1 MERDVADTLTLDL
14 FESCSHRGQEPDP
27 VKISKSKTRACP
39 RCGQAG
45 LGQKVGPAN
54 RKTQSYNWT
63 MDTTTAC
70 QTIACWKGPL
80 KDKGVDDLR
89 QWLKLAEAR
98 LADVHRQMTELKDET
113 KVVGEKGER
122 RPGRQASLDIYFL
135 RHRDQA
141 TLRWRLAGGKHA
153 TWELVVPLTR
163 AMNASEAQAFKEWN
177 ARADVLNVLEQV
189 ARYEVRNVR
198 RLMVGIAAKKELPQ
212 NK

>member
-1 MERDVADTLTLDL
+1 MERDLVVDTLTLDL
-14 FESCSHRGQEPDP
+14 FESCPHRGQEPEP
-27 VKISKSKTRACP
+27 AQTSKPKARACP
-39 RCGQAG
+39 HRGQAG
-45 LGQKVGPAN
+45 LGQKTGTAN
-54 RKTQSYNWT
+54 RKTQSYNWA

-98 LADVHRQMTELKDET
+98 LADVHRQMTELRDET
-113 KVVGEKGER
+113 KVVDEKGKR
-122 RPGRQASLDIYFL
+122 LPGRQASLDIYFL

-141 TLRWRLAGGKHA
+141 TLRWRLAGGAHA
-153 TWELVVPLTR
+153 TWELVAPLTR
-163 AMNASEAQAFKEWN
+163 SMNASEAQAFKEWN

-198 RLMVGIAAKKELPQ
+198 RLIYGTAAK
-212 NK
+212 